1 MSKKKIIA
9 IGLISTIV
17 ILASIL
23 FVKEYNLREIKKN
36 DIDVS
41 QFIIT
46 TDELSEG
53 KAQINWKNVA
63 SIIGVLNNNNFK
75 NTSEN
80 DIKDISKLF
89 LEKSKENNEFFILQL
104 DEVISKLDM
113 TSKQSK
119 RVKDYI
125 NDLEHFGLMPERLDP
140 NDKYAKF
147 INTIKNAAKINYE
160 EHNILPSITISQAI
174 LESNWGESELSK
186 DYNNLFGI
194 KAHSYWKGESVQIK
208 TSENFN
214 DVITDKF
221 RVYKNQGE
229 SIDDH
234 AKFLKENPRYKNVF
248 DNKTYISQA
257 KALEKSGYSTVA
269 YEDGTLKYKDLLVQ
283 IIRQYNL
290 QLIDSE
296 MHGKKAS

>member
-1 MSKKKIIA
+1 MIA

-46 TDELSEG
+46 TDEVSEG

-89 LEKSKENNEFFILQL
+89 LEKSKENNEFFILPL

-119 RVKDYI
+119 RIKDYI
-125 NDLEHFGLMPERLDP
+125 NDLEDFGLMPERLDP
-140 NDKYAKF
+140 NDKYVKF
-147 INTIKNAAKINYE
+147 IDTIKNVAKINYE

-234 AKFLKENPRYKNVF
+234 AKFLKENPRYENVF

-296 MHGKKAS
+296 MHGKKTS